1 MFIKKFNQ
9 DISEKMKQG
18 QIKVKLAKTEGS
30 DVSFNCEDN
39 DNLKLNLKLVNFEV
53 DNDFKL
59 EDHQTVKSAQ
69 LYDFEFDNAKLIDAG
84 LDGYRKIYANIII
97 YANYLVF
104 TKGDKVLRLIA
115 D

>member
-59 EDHQTVKSAQ
+59 DDHQTVKSTQ
-69 LYDFEFDNAKLIDAG
+69 LYDFEFGNAQLIEAG
-84 LDGYRKIYANIII
+84 LDGYKKIYANTII

-104 TKGDKVLRLIA
+104 AKDNKVLRLIA

>member
-18 QIKVKLAKTEGS
+18 QIRVKAAKTEGS
-30 DVSFNCEDN
+30 DVSFSCEDN
-39 DNLKLNLKLVNFEV
+39 DGLKLNLKLVNFEV
-53 DNDFKL
+53 DSDFEL
-59 EDHQTVKSAQ
+59 DNHQTVKSSQ
-69 LYDFEFDNAKLIDAG
+69 LYDFEFGNAKLVDAG
-84 LDGYRKIYANIII
+84 LDGYRKIYANTII

-104 TKGDKVLRLIA
+104 AKDNKVLRLIA